1 MADRTARTN
10 EEIAKELGADYV
22 LYQTIEEMVDAVRTA
37 GNKDLEF
44 CKACFEGI
52 YPTGDITEGMISD
65 IEQDRLAAGTG
76 IA

>member
-1 MADRTARTN
+1 
-10 EEIAKELGADYV
+10 
-22 LYQTIEEMVDAVRTA
+22 VRTA